1 MITPLRLFPYP
12 RTLGVTLTVI
22 PSGALAYGERAIMN
36 IITQVS
42 RRCVRSA
49 LLASTGLAA
58 LSSFPGAAALAQTT
72 VEETAIELT
81 RRSDTRTLTSVTL
94 DEKTTTDLLG
104 FTPNLF
110 AIGVDGDFG
119 NDRITLDGVSVISG
133 AVEKTN
139 DFNLFPTFTELLSLL
154 PQVRETRVDVYG
166 VEGGYGSNTLRLI
179 GDMTVNANASASQNN
194 FDLSLSTPSLTD
206 LIPLTLESGVAS
218 KALGMHSTR
227 GRSYSTNSGDLTV
240 NATALFDRTDFSVDN
255 TGFDLSTSL
264 ISADSIAIGLSGD
277 RSSDRLTNAAG
288 ATIAA
293 NANST
298 VDALRISMTAVK
310 IVAAG
315 DVAQAR
321 ASSAAMDGGQG
332 NDIMS
337 NAGVLTSEAK
347 STLDQ
352 NAIDIVVK
360 EISPPSLLLPDSE
373 ESNLSLAVA
382 TGMEGG
388 AGSDRVTNTGAI
400 ALDAMAD
407 FDQFGLAVSDG
418 GISGD
423 AIVTVIDNITD
434 ADGDELEEALAEGAI
449 AEIVGLRGDARGE
462 RGGGADILTNSGVIS
477 GTAKADSKVASV
489 SIGLPLSEVYDKQ
502 SSGAGGA
509 ATGTLAKKVLDVFG
523 VGLLDYSSDA
533 AGFADG
539 VRGGVGD
546 DRITNSGAISVT
558 AETVSE
564 TIGVSVAGFDALSDS
579 GADDEPLS
587 VNATVMNSSTNAVS
601 RSTGLS
607 GGEGGDTI
615 TNNTIVVADAD
626 ADAISSEVGVAFA
639 VEDKALQIETPIVFS
654 RTDATALSNGIT
666 GGDGYDA
673 IANNGALTSTADAFA
688 QSTDVT
694 VGFSL
699 IETGGGINAAIID
712 KEVNATAQAVG
723 ISDGLGSDTVN
734 HAGIIDATATSTAQ
748 STSVGVDV
756 TVNTTKGLAA
766 TSGFAKADQTSTA
779 RAFGVERILDDQDAD
794 ASFTSTG
801 IINST
806 ATSRSTRTAVS
817 ADMAFTQTGLTIAA
831 PIISNNNKAVA
842 EAGALISFE
851 ADDVF
856 NGVAD
861 MTAVAD
867 AGATTTSVG
876 VSGAGAMTGVAAGVS
891 AIANKTE
898 TEADATLLSFG
909 TGMDTVTNGAFL
921 IADADA
927 VSRSNDVGVAVSGV
941 SAGLAIGAAL
951 VDSSTLATADAVTIE
966 TGDDA
971 DLVVNDKTALFDDVG
986 SGENAEI
993 NADAFA
999 DASSTT
1005 VNVDFTG
1012 AAKGG
1017 VALGAALARSSL
1029 TGTANATALGL
1040 GAGADR
1046 FDNIDIVNSN
1056 AFGKAKTELV
1066 NVALTGTTAGVAVSG
1081 ALADTSVTSNAD
1093 STGADGGADADIIN
1107 NDGSLNSD
1115 ATADTNVVGVAV
1127 SGSLG
1132 NGFTAGASAIFADA
1146 NANATALGADGGK
1159 GSDTIENT
1167 GSVTVSSDA
1176 DTANTLIDVNVNVAP
1191 KGVSVGAAIVSADT
1205 NATSDAVGLAGDTD
1219 GLNEDDETTDD
1230 VAEDDTITNQQ
1241 FASISS
1247 TSRAEA
1253 TSTSI
1258 GVNGQFIGFGGVALK
1273 SNTVSNSEARGIF
1286 GGSGGDSLFNFGSVT
1301 TGSTALGNGPGIKF
1315 NLVGANFGDLNTDA
1329 SAFSYGLDG
1338 GFGNDFLSNTDTIT
1352 TTATSTVSGSS
1363 VDIVLIGASLG
1374 DMSTASNATAFG
1386 LFGGDGDDELLS
1398 TGTFRTTSSA
1408 TATGTSVTVG
1418 LTGATFANLAT
1429 VAESV
1434 AAGASGGAGE
1444 NTFDI
1449 GGFGFLTSSAIADST
1464 IVSVSLVGAAF
1475 GDEAD
1480 AGARANSSGFGYLGG
1495 ENGDSGVIQGIQ
1507 SIRATATA
1515 ENGVGAATIAGAS
1528 FAEMS
1533 PEANAFAAIA
1543 GGGDGSDDLTLQGGS
1558 IVSAAATAE
1567 GSVTSVSLVGA
1578 SSAIASPTATATAR
1592 GLSGDDG
1599 ADSLTNLG
1607 ESTIVSDSTVDVG
1620 RNRITIAG
1628 ASIGSISSTSN
1639 ANTAGLDGG
1648 GDNDTIRNF
1657 GTLTTLSTANLDSD
1671 GVDVTVAGAGVD
1683 TGDGNLTSNARAA
1696 GVLGGDGEDTLT
1708 NSGVLNSTARANGS
1722 AGQVGVTVAGA
1733 GLADAKSV
1741 LNARAI
1747 GMDGEGDDDTLTNFN
1762 SIVSTATVSSAN
1774 TNTSVVVFG
1783 ASDGD
1788 TKADTVSTALVMAGG
1803 GGSDD
1808 VTNNG
1813 VGVATSTATGSAHN
1827 VEVTVGGALSGDASS
1842 KTTANVI
1849 GVDAGDGDDDVNNN
1863 NRLDLNAIATG
1874 VVGRVSVAV
1883 AGADGGASVE
1893 TDILASG
1900 AGLVGGDG
1908 VDEITN
1914 NALIDIDVSSQTN
1927 ANSRSRVIMG
1937 SSAVNAAGGLFSTS
1951 NGIGLKGD
1959 ADNDIL
1965 INGAAGIID
1974 VFSRAD
1980 AESEDSSTNIFGA
1993 AALNG
1998 LMRGRAFGMGLSGG
2012 SGADELFNFGTIKL
2026 QATGIADSDG
2036 ASFTAAGASNAGG
2049 DVSGS
2054 TRLYGMHGGSGDDIM
2069 VNSGSLTARSD
2080 ARGTFK
2086 SSSLSAVGFSG
2097 GGGAAG
2103 ADAWTY
2109 GFFGDTGLDDI
2120 TVGGTATSIAD
2131 ARVTLNSGV
2140 DVGIGAASSS
2150 RSGTEARAYGRG
2162 ASGGADADRIEV
2174 TGTLNTYGY
2183 AQIST
2188 SATQFAFI
2196 GGSSGS
2202 TSATARA
2209 EAFAVNG
2216 DSGDDILINNG
2227 TILADAESR
2236 NSGSGSAGTTFGSTN
2251 AASRLAARS
2260 NALGLYGGDGEDT
2273 LINNGTINGR
2283 VTTTTKAEN
2292 TVTNAF
2298 LFSDGKAESRGTN
2311 NAFGTLFFDSQK
2323 DTTIINTG
2331 NASLLHYGN
2340 RNSDLRGTARAF
2352 AKSTGVT
2359 GSINVNA
2366 DAEARAY
2373 SNVNLRGVRLGD
2385 GSHTV
2390 DNSGEIRVE
2399 AQTFSSGAAEADGN
2413 SSISG
2418 DGNARGRAYVNNSVV
2433 TGVESLSGSVDFTN
2447 SDTLFV
2453 LNSPNAASFARGRG
2467 IGLDIGR
2474 DPDGKA
2480 TATIEMNNVHAY
2492 GVRSGGFDD
2501 VIDNSGSI
2509 TVESEPVA
2517 DRALARGG
2525 ALGGVAFSV
2534 DAFATATANAN
2545 DAEAYGI
2552 HAGDGNNTI
2561 INSGSI
2567 SVISDPYAEA
2577 RAEATGR
2584 GIDGDVQ
2591 ATATANA
2598 LRAQAYGIITG
2609 DGDDFIENSGSITV
2623 TATPSRSRSTSVT
2636 VGEVCVI
2643 DTPAVIIG
2651 GVVIIPAVEV
2661 CTSGEVDKNTVS
2673 GSTSATEVV
2682 INTGAGNDTLVLS
2695 GSLNANGGTA
2705 INLGSGNDTLRLV
2718 SGFSISGS
2726 VTGGSG
2732 TDTLEFEGPMSYNA
2746 TGQSFERF
2754 GKYGSGTASITNGSF
2769 LPYLLPGAPF
2779 AIPVFGNHFRSSVIV
2794 EEGVLQFNG
2803 LSLFHNSAN
2812 LSTTIYGG
2820 GAMGQFVSTSN
2831 VLLDGR
2837 LTVVANPDRPYIDG
2851 TTYDV
2856 VRGTTRSGTF
2866 FDTVVLP
2873 TATALRSFTGDYIS
2887 TGYRVNA
2894 DVETIVSVLSGATA
2908 AQTDFAQAL
2917 DDVTETA
2924 VGGVA
2929 NTIAGLQTLATA
2941 EEVQTSIEA
2950 LTPEVSTVAGAIG
2963 GDTVDTSIG
2972 AADARLADFRAGFT
2986 GRAAQPA
2993 LGFNVEKA
3001 ITTTA
3006 GATAWASNYGNGGV
3020 VPTFASSGLA
3030 GDVQGWTR
3038 GVDFATEGGALVGF
3052 AMTQLDSNGSLNG
3065 FSEAAAF
3072 TSSTA
3077 TVYATAPISNN
3088 GYASAVLSWGET
3100 EMLNDPVGYALS
3112 GQNGSSF
3119 DDTTT
3124 ALEARFETGRAFNEA
3139 PFAPEVFGA
3148 LSYQRRSGGA
3158 SAVSPTSALALD
3170 VQGGQATQL
3179 ESEFGVRM
3187 MKNVDF
3193 AGVQARPH
3201 IALSWVKRYGEG
3213 ESVTARFADM
3223 PDYEFRLRSGFEN
3236 RDAFRAKAGVN
3247 LWAGKAFEL
3256 SASGVSEIGDVKN
3269 DVTGEL
3275 RAVVKF

>member
-1 MITPLRLFPYP
+1 
-12 RTLGVTLTVI
+12 
-22 PSGALAYGERAIMN
+22 MN

-58 LSSFPGAAALAQTT
+58 LSSFPSAAALAQTT
-72 VEETAIELT
+72 VEETSIELT
-81 RRSDTRTLTSVTL
+81 RRSDTRTLMNVTL
-94 DEKTTTDLLG
+94 DETTTTNLLG
-104 FTPNLF
+104 LTPNLF

-133 AVEKTN
+133 AVDKTN
-139 DFNLFPTFTELLSLL
+139 DFNLFPTVTELLSLF
-154 PQVRETRVDVYG
+154 PAVRETRVDVYG
-166 VEGGYGSNTLRLI
+166 VEGGYGSNTLRI
-179 GDMTVNANASASQNN
+179 VGDLTVNADATASQNN

-206 LIPLTLESGVAS
+206 LIPLTLESGVAA

-227 GRSYSTNSGDLTV
+227 GRSNSTNSGALNV
-240 NATALFDRTDFSVDN
+240 NATALFDRTDFSVDQ

-264 ISADSIAIGLSGD
+264 ISADSVAIGLSGD
-277 RSSDRLTNAAG
+277 RSTDRLTNAAG
-288 ATIAA
+288 ATITVKSD
-293 NANST
+293 ST
-298 VDALRISMTAVK
+298 VDALRISLTAAK

-315 DVAQAR
+315 DVVQAR
-321 ASSAAMDGGQG
+321 ASSTAMDGGQG

-352 NAIDIVVK
+352 NTFDVVVK
-360 EISPPSLLLPDSE
+360 EVSPPSLLLPESE

-388 AGSDRVTNTGAI
+388 AGADRVTNTGAI
-400 ALDAMAD
+400 VLDAMAD
-407 FDQFGLAVSDG
+407 FDQFGLGVSDG

-423 AIVTVIDNITD
+423 AIITVIDNITD
-434 ADGDELEEALAEGAI
+434 ADGDEVEEALAEGAI

-477 GTAKADSKVASV
+477 GIAKADSKVASV
-489 SIGLPLSEVYDKQ
+489 SIGLPLSEVYDNQ

-509 ATGTLAKKVLDVFG
+509 ATGSLTKKVLDVFG

-533 AGFADG
+533 ATFADG
-539 VRGGVGD
+539 VRGGAGN
-546 DRITNSGAISVT
+546 DRITNSGAINVT
-558 AETVSE
+558 GEAVSE
-564 TIGVSVAGFDALSDS
+564 TIGVSVSGFDALKDASD
-579 GADDEPLS
+579 DDEPLS

-607 GGEGGDTI
+607 GGEGGDAI
-615 TNNTIVVADAD
+615 TNNTVVVASAD

-654 RTDATALSNGIT
+654 KTDATAISNGIDA
-666 GGDGYDA
+666 GGGFDTVT
-673 IANNGALTSTADAFA
+673 NNGVLTSDADAFA

-712 KEVNATAQAVG
+712 KEVNATAAAVG
-723 ISDGLGSDTVN
+723 IRDGLGSDTVN
-734 HAGIIDATATSTAQ
+734 HAGIINTTATSTAQ

-801 IINST
+801 VINST
-806 ATSRSTRTAVS
+806 ATSRSTRTGVS
-817 ADMAFTQTGLTIAA
+817 ADLAFTQTGLTIAA

-856 NGVAD
+856 SGVAD
-861 MTAVAD
+861 MTAIAD
-867 AGATTTSVG
+867 AGATTTTVAVG
-876 VSGAGAMTGVAAGVS
+876 GAGAMTGVAAGVS
-891 AIANKTE
+891 AITNKTE

-921 IADADA
+921 LADADA
-927 VSRSNDVGVAVSGV
+927 VTRANEVGVAISGV
-941 SAGLAIGAAL
+941 STGLAIGAAL
-951 VDSSTLATADAVTIE
+951 VDSATLATADAITIE

-971 DLVVNDKTALFDDVG
+971 DVVVNDKAALFTDVG
-986 SGENAEI
+986 SGDNAEI

-1017 VALGAALARSSL
+1017 VALGAALARSNL
-1029 TGTANATALGL
+1029 VGTANATALDL
-1040 GAGADR
+1040 GAGTDQ
-1046 FDNIDIVNSN
+1046 FDNIDVVTSN

-1081 ALADTSVTSNAD
+1081 ALADTSVTSNAN
-1093 STGADGGADADIIN
+1093 SVGADGGADADIIN
-1107 NDGSLNSD
+1107 NDGSLSSD

-1127 SGSLG
+1127 SGSVG

-1146 NANATALGADGGK
+1146 NSNATALGANGGQ
-1159 GSDTIENT
+1159 GADTIENA
-1167 GSVTVSSDA
+1167 GSVTASSDA

-1191 KGVSVGAAIVSADT
+1191 KGVSIGAAIVSANT

-1230 VAEDDTITNQQ
+1230 AAEDDTITNQQ
-1241 FASISS
+1241 FASITS

-1253 TSTSI
+1253 TSNNI
-1258 GVNGQFIGFGGVALK
+1258 GVNGQFIGFGGVSLK

-1286 GGSGGDSLFNFGSVT
+1286 GGSGGDGLFNLGTVT
-1301 TGSTALGNGPGIKF
+1301 AGSTALGNGPSIKF
-1315 NLVGANFGDLNTDA
+1315 NLVGANFGDLNTSA
-1329 SAFSYGLDG
+1329 NAFSYGLDG
-1338 GFGNDFLSNTDTIT
+1338 GFADDMLNNSGSVNA
-1352 TTATSTVSGSS
+1352 TATSTVKGQS
-1363 VDIVLIGASLG
+1363 VDIVLAGASLG
-1374 DMSTASNATAFG
+1374 DLSTTSNATAFG
-1386 LFGGDGDDELLS
+1386 LFGAEGNDDLVS
-1398 TGTFRTTSSA
+1398 TGTLRATSNAS
-1408 TATGTSVTVG
+1408 ATGTSVSVG
-1418 LTGATFANLAT
+1418 LAGATFADIAT
-1429 VAESV
+1429 VATSV
-1434 AAGASGGAGE
+1434 AAGASGGAGD

-1449 GGFGFLTSSAIADST
+1449 SGATVSTSTANANST
-1464 IVSVSLVGAAF
+1464 VASVNLVGAAF

-1480 AGARANSSGFGYLGG
+1480 AGTRADASSHGYLGG
-1495 ENGDSGVIQGIQ
+1495 ENGDTGAIGGAVTVRS
-1507 SIRATATA
+1507 TATA
-1515 ENGVGAATIAGAS
+1515 ENDVGAATFAGAS
-1528 FAEMS
+1528 FGEMS
-1533 PEANAFAAIA
+1533 PDADAFASLAS
-1543 GGGDGSDDLTLQGGS
+1543 GGEGGDS
-1558 IVSAAATAE
+1558 ITFNGAGVTTASATAK
-1567 GSVTSVSLVGA
+1567 GSVTGVSVLGA
-1578 SSAIASPTATATAR
+1578 SSAKASPSAQATAR
-1592 GLSGDDG
+1592 GLSGGDGGDFLTNDG
-1599 ADSLTNLG
+1599 AAT
-1607 ESTIVSDSTVDVG
+1607 STAVSNVDVG

-1639 ANTAGLDGG
+1639 ANAAGMDGG
-1648 GDNDTIRNF
+1648 DDNDTLRNNSV
-1657 GTLTTLSTANLDSD
+1657 LTSTATASLDSD

-1683 TGDGNLTSNARAA
+1683 TGDGNLTARAQAA
-1696 GVLGGDGEDTLT
+1696 GMLGGDGEDNIT
-1708 NSGVLNSTARANGS
+1708 NVGVVTSTSRANGS
-1722 AGQVGVTVAGA
+1722 SGQVGVTVAGA
-1733 GLADAKSV
+1733 GLADAKSI
-1741 LNARAI
+1741 LSARSVGI
-1747 GMDGEGDDDTLTNFN
+1747 DGGGDDDEILSFN
-1762 SIVSTATVSSAN
+1762 RITSTATVSASN

-1788 TKADTVSTALVMAGG
+1788 TKADVTSTALVFAGG
-1803 GGSDD
+1803 DGADS
-1808 VTNNG
+1808 VFNQG
-1813 VGVATSTATGSAHN
+1813 VGVATSTAVGSSHN
-1827 VEVTVGGALSGDASS
+1827 VEVTVGGALLGDASS
-1842 KTTANVI
+1842 KTTAKVI
-1849 GVDAGDGDDDVNNN
+1849 GVDAGAGADDIDNFST
-1863 NRLDLNAIATG
+1863 LDLNATATG

-1893 TDILASG
+1893 TDILATG
-1900 AGLVGGDG
+1900 EGIVGGSG
-1908 VDEITN
+1908 KDELTN
-1914 NALIDIDVSSQTN
+1914 NALIDMDVSSQTN

-1951 NGIGLKGD
+1951 NGIGMKGD
-1959 ADNDIL
+1959 DDDDIL
-1965 INGAAGIID
+1965 TNGPNGTID
-1974 VFSRAD
+1974 IFSRAD
-1980 AESEDSSTNIFGA
+1980 AESDDSSTNIFGA

-1998 LMRGRAFGMGLSGG
+1998 LMRGRAWGTGLSGG
-2012 SGADELFNFGTIKL
+2012 SGNDELFNFGTIKL

-2054 TRLYGMHGGSGDDIM
+2054 TRLYGMHGGSGNDIM
-2069 VNSGSLTARSD
+2069 INGGSLTARSD

-2216 DSGDDILINNG
+2216 DSGNDTLINNG
-2227 TILADAESR
+2227 VILADAESR

-2283 VTTTTKAEN
+2283 VTTTTKSEN

-2298 LFSDGKAESRGTN
+2298 LFSDGRAESRGTN

-2323 DTTIINTG
+2323 DTDIINTG

-2340 RNSDLRGTARAF
+2340 RDSSLRGTARAF

-2359 GSINVNA
+2359 GSVNVNA
-2366 DAEARAY
+2366 DSEARAY
-2373 SNVNLRGVRLGD
+2373 SNVNLRGVYLGD

-2390 DNSGEIRVE
+2390 DNSGSIRVE

-2418 DGNARGRAYVNNSVV
+2418 DGNARGRAYVNNSRV
-2433 TGVESLSGSVDFTN
+2433 TGVESLLGEVEFDNSG
-2447 SDTLFV
+2447 TLFV
-2453 LNSPNAASFARGRG
+2453 LNSPNAAAAATGRG

-2474 DPDGKA
+2474 DPDGRA

-2492 GVRSGGFDD
+2492 GVRSGDFND

-2509 TVESEPVA
+2509 TVESEPVG
-2517 DRALARGG
+2517 DRAIAKGG
-2525 ALGGVAFSV
+2525 FLGGVAFSV
-2534 DAFATATANAN
+2534 DAFATATVNVN

-2577 RAEATGR
+2577 RAEARGR
-2584 GIDGDVQ
+2584 GIDGDVN
-2591 ATATANA
+2591 AIATANA

-2609 DGDDFIENSGSITV
+2609 DGNDMIENSGSITV

-2661 CTSGEVDKNTVS
+2661 CTRGEVDRNTVS

-2682 INTGAGNDTLVLS
+2682 IDTGAGNDTLVLS
-2695 GSLNANGGTA
+2695 GSLNASGGTA

-2732 TDTLEFEGPMSYNA
+2732 TDTLEFEGPMSYSA

-2754 GKYGSGTASITNGSF
+2754 GKYGSGTARVTNLSVQSVR
-2769 LPYLLPGAPF
+2769 LPGSTLS
-2779 AIPVFGNHFRSSVIV
+2779 IPIAANHFRSNVIV
-2794 EEGVLQFNG
+2794 EEGVLQFSGVSNFF
-2803 LSLFHNSAN
+2803 STAN
-2812 LSTTIYGG
+2812 LATTIYGG
-2820 GAMGQFVSTSN
+2820 GAMGQFASTSSVILN
-2831 VLLDGR
+2831 GR
-2837 LTVVANPDRPYIDG
+2837 LTVIANPDRPYIDG
-2851 TTYDV
+2851 TIYDV
-2856 VRGTTRSGTF
+2856 VRGTTRLGTF
-2866 FDTVVLP
+2866 GTVTLP
-2873 TATALRSFTGDYIS
+2873 TATALRSFTGSHIS

-2894 DVETIVSVLSGATA
+2894 DVETIVSVLSGATST
-2908 AQTDFAQAL
+2908 QTDFAQTL
-2917 DDVTETA
+2917 DDLTPTA

-2941 EEVQTSIEA
+2941 EDVQNSIEA
-2950 LTPEVSTVAGAIG
+2950 LTPAVSTVSAAIG
-2963 GDTVDTSIG
+2963 GDTIDTSIG

-2986 GRAAQPA
+2986 GRTAQPA
-2993 LGFNVEKA
+2993 PGFNVEKA
-3001 ITTTA
+3001 MTA
-3006 GATAWASNYGNGGV
+3006 NVGATVWAANYGNGGV

-3030 GDVQGWTR
+3030 GAVQGWTR
-3038 GVDFATEGGALVGF
+3038 GVDYATEGGALVGF
-3052 AMTQLDSNGSLNG
+3052 AMSQLDSSGSING

-3077 TVYATAPISNN
+3077 SIYATAPISNN
-3088 GYASAVLSWGET
+3088 GYASAVLSWGES

-3112 GQNGSSF
+3112 GQNGSAF

-3124 ALEARFETGRAFNEA
+3124 ALEARFEAGRAFNEA

-3148 LSYQRRSGGA
+3148 LSYERTSGGA
-3158 SAVSPTSALALD
+3158 SALSPTSALALD
-3170 VQGGQATQL
+3170 VQGGQSRQL

-3187 MKNVDF
+3187 VKNVDF
-3193 AGVQARPH
+3193 AGVEARPH

-3247 LWAGKAFEL
+3247 LWAGKVFEL
-3256 SASGVSEIGDVKN
+3256 SASGVSEIGDVKS

>member
-1 MITPLRLFPYP
+1 
-12 RTLGVTLTVI
+12 
-22 PSGALAYGERAIMN
+22 MN
-36 IITQVS
+36 IITRVS

-58 LSSFPGAAALAQTT
+58 LSPFPSDVALAQTT
-72 VEETAIELT
+72 VEETAVELT
-81 RRSDTRTLTSVTL
+81 RRSDARTLINVTL
-94 DEKTTTDLLG
+94 DETVTTDLLG

-133 AVEKTN
+133 TVDKTN
-139 DFNLFPTFTELLSLL
+139 DFNLFPTVTELLSIF
-154 PQVRETRVDVYG
+154 PQVSQTRVDAYG
-166 VEGGYGSNTLRLI
+166 VEGGYGSNTMRLL
-179 GDMTVNANASASQNN
+179 GEMTVNANASASQNN
-194 FDLSLSTPSLTD
+194 FDLALSTPSLTD
-206 LIPLTLESGVAS
+206 LIPLTLESGVTA

-227 GRSYSTNSGDLTV
+227 GRSMSTNSGDLSV

-293 NANST
+293 TADST
-298 VDALRISMTAVK
+298 ADALRISLTATK

-315 DVAQAR
+315 DVVQAR
-321 ASSAAMDGGQG
+321 AFSAAMDGGQG
-332 NDIMS
+332 TDILS
-337 NAGVLTSEAK
+337 NAGVLTSNAT
-347 STLDQ
+347 STLSQDTF
-352 NAIDIVVK
+352 DIVVK
-360 EISPPSLLLPDSE
+360 EVSPPSLLLPDSE
-373 ESNLSLAVA
+373 ENNVSLAVA
-382 TGMEGG
+382 SGMDGG
-388 AGSDRVTNTGAI
+388 LGSDRVTNTGVI
-400 ALDAMAD
+400 TLDAFAD
-407 FDQFGLAVSDG
+407 FDQFGMGVSDG

-449 AEIVGLRGDARGE
+449 AEVVGIRGDARGQ

-477 GTAKADSKVASV
+477 GVAKADSKVASV
-489 SIGLPLSEVYDKQ
+489 SIGLPLSEVYDNQ
-502 SSGAGGA
+502 SSGEGGA

-533 AGFADG
+533 AAFADG
-539 VRGGVGD
+539 VRGGAGN

-558 AETVSE
+558 GETISE

-579 GADDEPLS
+579 SDDDEPLS

-615 TNNTIVVADAD
+615 TNSTIAVANAD
-626 ADAISSEVGVAFA
+626 ADAISSAVGVAFA
-639 VEDKALQIETPIVFS
+639 IEDKALQIETPIVFS
-654 RTDATALSNGIT
+654 RTDATAIANGIDA
-666 GGDGYDA
+666 GGGFDMVV
-673 IANNGALTSTADAFA
+673 NNGALTSGADAFA

-699 IETGGGINAAIID
+699 IDTGGGVNAAIID
-712 KEVNATAQAVG
+712 KEVNATAEAVG
-723 ISDGLGSDTVN
+723 IRDGLGSDMVN
-734 HAGIIDATATSTAQ
+734 HAGVIDATATSTAQ

-756 TVNTTKGLAA
+756 TVNTSKGLAA
-766 TSGFAKADQTSTA
+766 TSGFAKANQTSTA
-779 RAFGVERILDDQDAD
+779 RAFGVERIIDDQDAD

-806 ATSRSTRTAVS
+806 ATARSTRTAVS
-817 ADMAFTQTGLTIAA
+817 ADLAFTQTGLTIAA
-831 PIISNNNKAVA
+831 PIISNNNKSVA

-861 MTAVAD
+861 MTAIAD
-867 AGATTTSVG
+867 AGATTTGVG
-876 VSGAGAMTGVAAGVS
+876 VGGSVAMTGVAAGVS
-891 AIANKTE
+891 AMTSTTE
-898 TEADATLLSFG
+898 TDADATLLSFG
-909 TGMDTVTNGAFL
+909 EGMDTVANNAIL
-921 IADADA
+921 LADADA
-927 VSRSNDVGVAVSGV
+927 VTRSNDVGVAISGV
-941 SAGLAIGAAL
+941 STGLAIGAAL
-951 VDSSTLATADAVTIE
+951 VDSSTLATANAVTIE

-971 DLVVNDKTALFDDVG
+971 DVVVNERPASSGG
-986 SGENAEI
+986 SDSGGEGDGGSDAADTPDNVEI
-993 NADAFA
+993 KADAFA

-1017 VALGAALARSSL
+1017 VAIGAALARSNL
-1029 TGTANATALGL
+1029 MGEANATALDL

-1046 FDNIDIVNSN
+1046 FDNMDIVTSN

-1066 NVALTGTTAGVAVSG
+1066 NVALTGTTAGVALSG
-1081 ALADTSVTSNAD
+1081 AIADTTVASKAD
-1093 STGADGGADADIIN
+1093 ATGADGGADGDIIN
-1107 NDGSLNSD
+1107 NAGVVESD

-1132 NGFTAGASAIFADA
+1132 NGFTGGASAILADA
-1146 NANATALGADGGK
+1146 TADATALGADGGK
-1159 GSDTIENT
+1159 GADTIENT
-1167 GSVTVSSDA
+1167 GSVDISSDA

-1191 KGVSVGAAIVSADT
+1191 KGVSVGAAIVSAKT
-1205 NATSDAVGLAGDTD
+1205 NATSDAVGLAGDAD

-1230 VAEDDTITNQQ
+1230 ASEDDTVTNQE
-1241 FASISS
+1241 FASVDV

-1253 TSTSI
+1253 TSNNI
-1258 GVNGQFIGFGGVALK
+1258 GVNGQFIGFGGVVLT
-1273 SNTVSNSEARGIF
+1273 SDTTSNSEARGLF
-1286 GGSGGDSLFNFGSVT
+1286 GGSGGDALFNLGDVT
-1301 TGSTALGNGPGIKF
+1301 TGSTALGNGPSISF
-1315 NLVGANFGDLNTDA
+1315 NLVGANFGDLNTSA
-1329 SAFSYGLDG
+1329 NAFSYGLDG
-1338 GFGNDFLSNTDTIT
+1338 GFANDMLNNSGTISS
-1352 TTATSTVSGSS
+1352 TATSTVSGQT
-1363 VDIVLIGASLG
+1363 VDIVLVGAGLG
-1374 DMSTASNATAFG
+1374 DLSTTSNATAFG
-1386 LFGGDGDDELLS
+1386 MFGADGNDDLVS
-1398 TGTFRTTSSA
+1398 TGTITTNANSS
-1408 TATGTSVTVG
+1408 ATGTSVTVG
-1418 LTGATFANLAT
+1418 LTGASFADVSTVSNAT
-1429 VAESV
+1429 
-1434 AAGASGGAGE
+1434 AAGAAGGAGDNMFE
-1444 NTFDI
+1444 
-1449 GGFGFLTSSAIADST
+1449 LTNRITSTSTANANAT
-1464 IVSVSLVGAAF
+1464 IVGVNLVGAAF

-1480 AGARANSSGFGYLGG
+1480 AGVRAIAHSYGYLGG
-1495 ENGDSGVIQGIQ
+1495 ENGDGGTIGGAVTVRS
-1507 SIRATATA
+1507 TATS
-1515 ENGVGAATIAGAS
+1515 ENDVGAATFAGAS
-1528 FAEMS
+1528 FGEMS
-1533 PEANAFAAIA
+1533 PEARAFSSFA
-1543 GGGDGSDDLTLQGGS
+1543 GGGDGSDGLTFVGS
-1558 IVSAAATAE
+1558 GLSTANATAK
-1567 GSVTSVSLVGA
+1567 GSVTGVSLIGA
-1578 SSAIASPTATATAR
+1578 SSAKANPTAVATAR
-1592 GLSGDDG
+1592 GLSGDEGVDTL
-1599 ADSLTNLG
+1599 ANLG
-1607 ESTIVSDSTVDVG
+1607 TATVSAVSNVDVG

-1639 ANTAGLDGG
+1639 ANAAGVDGG
-1648 GDNDTIRNF
+1648 DDNDQLFNQ
-1657 GTLTTLSTANLDSD
+1657 GALTSTATASLDSD

-1683 TGDGNLTSNARAA
+1683 TGEGNLTARAQAA
-1696 GVLGGDGEDTLT
+1696 GMLGGDGEDSIT
-1708 NSGVLNSTARANGS
+1708 NTGVLTSISRANGS
-1722 AGQVGVTVAGA
+1722 SGQVGVTVAGA

-1741 LNARAI
+1741 LSASSVGI
-1747 GMDGEGDDDTLTNFN
+1747 DGEGDDDTIFN
-1762 SIVSTATVSSAN
+1762 LNRITSTATAAAGN

-1783 ASDGD
+1783 ASDSD
-1788 TKADTVSTALVMAGG
+1788 TKADVTSTALLIAGG
-1803 GGSDD
+1803 SGTDDILNLGS
-1808 VTNNG
+1808 
-1813 VGVATSTATGSAHN
+1813 STATSIATGSSHN
-1827 VEVTVGGALSGDASS
+1827 VEVTVAGALLGDAAS
-1842 KTTANVI
+1842 KTNAKVI
-1849 GVDAGDGDDDVNNN
+1849 GVDAGSGDDEVDNNN
-1863 NRLDLNAIATG
+1863 TMDLNATATG
-1874 VVGRVSVAV
+1874 VVGRVNVTV
-1883 AGADGGASVE
+1883 AGADTGASVE

-1900 AGLVGGDG
+1900 YGIAGGSGK
-1908 VDEITN
+1908 DELTN
-1914 NALIDIDVSSQTN
+1914 NALIDMDLSSQTN
-1927 ANSRSRVIMG
+1927 ADSDSVVIMG
-1937 SSAVNAAGGLFSTS
+1937 ASAVNAAGGLFSTS
-1951 NGIGLKGD
+1951 NGVGLKGD
-1959 ADNDIL
+1959 ADDDIL
-1965 INGAAGIID
+1965 TNGVNGTID
-1974 VFSRAD
+1974 IVSRAD
-1980 AESEDSSTNIFGA
+1980 AESDDSSTNIFGA
-1993 AALNG
+1993 AAVNG
-1998 LMRGRAFGMGLSGG
+1998 LMRGRAWGMGLSGG
-2012 SGADELFNFGTIKL
+2012 SGADDLFNFGTIRL
-2026 QATGIADSDG
+2026 QATGIADSNG
-2036 ASFTAAGASNAGG
+2036 SSFTAAGASNAGG
-2049 DVSGS
+2049 DVAGS
-2054 TRLYGMHGGSGDDIM
+2054 TLLYGMHGGSGDDFLS
-2069 VNSGSLTARSD
+2069 NAGTLTARSD
-2080 ARGTFK
+2080 ARGTFR
-2086 SSSLSAVGFSG
+2086 SSSLSAIGFSG

-2109 GFFGDTGLDDI
+2109 GFFGDGGLDEI
-2120 TVGGTATSIAD
+2120 IVGGTATSIAD

-2174 TGTLNTYGY
+2174 TGALNTFGY

-2216 DSGDDILINNG
+2216 DSGNDTLINNG

-2273 LINNGTINGR
+2273 LINNGTITGR
-2283 VTTTTKAEN
+2283 VTTTTNSSN

-2298 LFSDGKAESRGTN
+2298 LFSDGRAESRGTN

-2323 DTTIINTG
+2323 DTDIVNTG

-2340 RNSDLRGTARAF
+2340 RDSSLRGTARAF

-2359 GSINVNA
+2359 GSVNVNA
-2366 DAEARAY
+2366 DSEARAY
-2373 SNVNLRGVRLGD
+2373 SNVNLRGVYLGD

-2399 AQTFSSGAAEADGN
+2399 AQSFSSGAAEADGN

-2418 DGNARGRAYVNNSVV
+2418 DGNARGRAYVNNSRV
-2433 TGVESLSGSVDFTN
+2433 TGVESLSGEVEFDN
-2447 SDTLFV
+2447 SGTLFV
-2453 LNSPNAASFARGRG
+2453 LNSPNAAASATGRG

-2474 DPDGKA
+2474 DPDGRA

-2509 TVESEPVA
+2509 TVESEPVG
-2517 DRALARGG
+2517 DRAIAKGG
-2525 ALGGVAFSV
+2525 FLGGVAFSV
-2534 DAFATATANAN
+2534 DAFATATVNVN

-2552 HAGDGNNTI
+2552 HAGDGDNTI

-2577 RAEATGR
+2577 RAEARGR
-2584 GIDGDVQ
+2584 GIDGDVN
-2591 ATATANA
+2591 AIATANA

-2609 DGDDFIENSGSITV
+2609 DGNDFIENSGSITV

-2661 CTSGEVDKNTVS
+2661 CTSGEVDRNTVS

-2682 INTGAGNDTLVLS
+2682 IDTGAGNDTLVLS

-2726 VTGGSG
+2726 VTAGSG
-2732 TDTLEFEGPMSYNA
+2732 SDTLELEGPLTYNA

-2754 GKYGSGTASITNGSF
+2754 GKYGPGTASVTNGSF
-2769 LPYLLPGAPF
+2769 QPYLLPGAPF
-2779 AIPVFGNHFRSSVIV
+2779 AISVFGNHFRSSVIV

-2820 GAMGQFVSTSN
+2820 GAMGQFVSTSS
-2831 VLLDGR
+2831 VFLDGR
-2837 LTVVANPDRPYIDG
+2837 LNVIANPDRPYVDG

-2908 AQTDFAQAL
+2908 TQTDFAQAL
-2917 DDVTETA
+2917 DDATA
-2924 VGGVA
+2924 TASGDVA
-2929 NTIAGLQTLATA
+2929 DTIAGLQNLATA
-2941 EEVQTSIEA
+2941 GEVQSSIEA
-2950 LTPEVSTVAGAIG
+2950 LTPSLATTSLSVG
-2963 GDTVDTSIG
+2963 GDTVTTSTEATG
-2972 AADARLADFRAGFT
+2972 ARLAGFRAYFT

-3001 ITTTA
+3001 AATNA
-3006 GATAWASNYGNGGV
+3006 GATAWAANYGNGGV
-3020 VPTFASSGLA
+3020 VPTFASSGMA
-3030 GDVQGWTR
+3030 GAVQGWTR
-3038 GVDFATEGGALVGF
+3038 GVDFASEGGALVGF

-3072 TSSTA
+3072 LSSTA

-3100 EMLNDPVGYALS
+3100 EILNNPLGYALS

-3124 ALEARFETGRAFNEA
+3124 ALEARFEAGRAFNEA

-3148 LSYQRRSGGA
+3148 LSYQGSSGGA
-3158 SAVSPTSALALD
+3158 SAVSPASSLALE
-3170 VQGGQATQL
+3170 VQGGQSTQL

-3187 MKNVDF
+3187 MKDVEF
-3193 AGVQARPH
+3193 SGVKARPH
-3201 IALSWVKRYGEG
+3201 IALSWVARYGEG
-3213 ESVTARFADM
+3213 DTVTARFADI
-3223 PDYEFRLRSGFEN
+3223 PNYEFRLRNEFEN

-3256 SASGVSEIGDVKN
+3256 SASGVSEIGDVRS